1 MSTDIRS
8 ILSDKACAFPAGLF
22 HHAKVFNDVIYT
34 TGQIGGDVTGK
45 LVSNEVGAQAEQMFA
60 NLSAILEA
68 AGSSL
73 DRVLTANIYLTD
85 SANYAALNEVYTR
98 LMPDPK
104 PPRTC
109 VFVKGLPAGALCEM
123 TLTAAAKS

>member
-1 MSTDIRS
+1 MRLSCRTLSYVVSPSLGDPSHRFLTRADGFYVTD
-8 ILSDKACAFPAGLF
+8 
-22 HHAKVFNDVIYT
+22 HAKVFNDVIYT

-98 LMPDPK
+98 
-104 PPRTC
+104 
-109 VFVKGLPAGALCEM
+109 VG
-123 TLTAAAKS
+123 

>member
-1 MSTDIRS
+1 MY
-8 ILSDKACAFPAGLF
+8 LCADGSCVVD
-22 HHAKVFNDVIYT
+22 HAKVFNGVIYT

-45 LVSNEVGAQAEQMFA
+45 LVSTELSAQAEQMFA

-85 SANYAALNEVYTR
+85 SAKYAAFNEVYTR
-98 LMPDPK
+98 VSFWGEPLRSMRKNEADE
-104 PPRTC
+104 C
-109 VFVKGLPAGALCEM
+109 
-123 TLTAAAKS
+123 S